1 MHPPFR
7 PTRRQTLTSL
17 AMAPFYL
24 FSRSAFAKASQPR
37 PNIIFILA
45 DDLGYADL
53 SCYGRPDFQTPN
65 IDRLASQGMK
75 FTQAYANSA
84 VCSATR
90 TALITGRY
98 QDRLR
103 VGLEEPLAGPGW
115 QVGLPPS
122 QPTLPSLLKK
132 AGYGTTLVGKWHL
145 GWLPDYGPLK
155 SGYDHF
161 FGFRGGAV
169 DYFTHKPGVGPMVE
183 EDLWDQDAQI
193 HEVGYLTQ
201 LLGDR
206 AVSVIN
212 DYASKQTPFF
222 LSLHFNAPSLAVGR
236 PERRS
241 GIAPNRRPSRLRW
254 RFAKDLRQNG
264 HGPGHTGWTR
274 HGCPRESAHRR
285 KHDRDLHQ

>member
-1 MHPPFR
+1 MGLGFR
-7 PTRRQTLTSL
+7 PTRRETLASL
-17 AMAPFYL
+17 AVAPFYL
-24 FSRSAFAKASQPR
+24 FSKFALAKANPSR
-37 PNIIFILA
+37 PNIVFILA

-53 SCYGRPDFQTPN
+53 SCYGRPDFQTPK

-115 QVGLPPS
+115 HVGLPPDV
-122 QPTLPSLLKK
+122 PTLPSLLKK
-132 AGYGTTLVGKWHL
+132 TGYGTTLVGKWHL

-169 DYFTHKPGVGPMVE
+169 DYFTHKPGVGPMVD
-183 EDLWDQDAQI
+183 EDLWDQDAQV
-193 HEVGYLTQ
+193 HEVGYLTD

-206 AVSVIN
+206 AVTVVN
-212 DYASKQTPFF
+212 EYASKQSPFL
-222 LSLHFNAPSLAVGR
+222 LSLHFNAPHW
-236 PERRS
+236 PWE
-241 GIAPNRRPSRLRW
+241 
-254 RFAKDLRQNG
+254 
-264 HGPGHTGWTR
+264 GPGDEAESRRIGGLRDYDGGSQKTYARMVMDMDSASWTCD
-274 HGCPRESAHRR
+274 GSACESADCG
-285 KHDRDLHQ
+285 KHDCDLYQ